1 MKNKIFKR
9 LYQWFTDIP
18 KNKNRSSVIWN
29 ATGGMFNAGQAA
41 ILLVFIAH
49 KMDLVTAGIVTIAYA
64 VANLFLSICKYG
76 IRNYQV
82 TDVKEKF
89 SFSDYLYSRY
99 ITLTGTFILLTSYL
113 AYEYLFGG
121 YTLEKAAIFLE
132 VAVLKLIDAFEDVF
146 IGRYQQVG
154 RLDTGAKIMA
164 LRLMVSTVFICILIS
179 VGTGI
184 HISFLGG
191 IILSIVFDIHVIKNT
206 FFITQTTF
214 AKKQR
219 NKILDLLKRC
229 LPLCIGITLSTYIGN
244 VPKYM
249 IDAYMTEE
257 IQAVFGYIMMP
268 VFVITL
274 LNQFIYQPMVR
285 GLGELWKAGDVTNFK
300 KRVLKQCLIV
310 CGLTTVVITG
320 GMSVGLPVLSV
331 LYHVD
336 LSGYLAEFA
345 VLLLGGGLYALAY
358 YLNVPITTI
367 RRQNYIAYGYVAVST
382 LALLTGGY
390 FVKTW
395 GILGATVLY
404 LVLNIILVISYSI
417 VLGFGT
423 KRGNSYSRRI

>member
-191 IILSIVFDIHVIKNT
+191 ITLSIVFDIHVIKNT

>member
-1 MKNKIFKR
+1 MKNINFR
-9 LYQWFTDIP
+9 GMYQWFTDIP

-29 ATGGMFNAGQAA
+29 TAGGMFNAGQAA

-214 AKKQR
+214 AKKQIS
-219 NKILDLLKRC
+219 KIMDLLKHG
-229 LPLCIGITLSTYIGN
+229 LPLCIGITLSIYIGN

-257 IQAVFGYIMMP
+257 IQAIFGYIMMP

-274 LNQFIYQPMVR
+274 LNQFIYQPMVK
-285 GLGELWKAGDVTNFK
+285 GLGELWEAGDVTNFK
-300 KRVLKQCLIV
+300 KSIFKQCLIV
-310 CGLTTVVITG
+310 CGLTTVVIAG
-320 GMSVGLPVLSV
+320 GMLAGLPVLSV

-336 LSGYLAEFA
+336 LSGYLVEFA

-367 RRQNYIAYGYVAVST
+367 RRQNYIAYGYAGVSI
-382 LALLTGGY
+382 LALFSGGY
-390 FVKTW
+390 FVTTW
-395 GILGATVLY
+395 GILGAAVLY
-404 LVLNIILVISYSI
+404 LILNIILVIVYSI

-423 KRGNSYSRRI
+423 KRGNPYSRRT

>member
-1 MKNKIFKR
+1 MKNKIFNE

-29 ATGGMFNAGQAA
+29 AAGGMFNAGQAA
-41 ILLVFIAH
+41 ILLIFIAH

-214 AKKQR
+214 AKKQIS
-219 NKILDLLKRC
+219 KILDLLKHG
-229 LPLCIGITLSTYIGN
+229 LPLCIGITLSIYIGN

-257 IQAVFGYIMMP
+257 IQAIFGYIMMP

-274 LNQFIYQPMVR
+274 LNQFIYQPMVK
-285 GLGELWKAGDVTNFK
+285 GLGELWEAGDVTNFK
-300 KRVLKQCLIV
+300 KSIFKQCLIV
-310 CGLTTVVITG
+310 CGLTTVVIAG
-320 GMSVGLPVLSV
+320 GMLAGLPVLSV

-336 LSGYLAEFA
+336 LSGYLVEFA

-367 RRQNYIAYGYVAVST
+367 RRQNYIAYGYAGVSI
-382 LALLTGGY
+382 LALFSGGY
-390 FVKTW
+390 FVTTW
-395 GILGATVLY
+395 GILGAAVLY
-404 LVLNIILVISYSI
+404 LILNIILVIVYSI